1 MSICGPLTHIDL
13 SISDPDLAIPFY
25 EALLIALGYERL
37 SIASEEF
44 REPKPRRAA
53 WQVGLGSGA
62 SFGIE
67 VRPSQ
72 GKNRLRANDRHAP
85 GMHHMAFHA
94 ASLQDVDRVHQ
105 AMLAAAAKVL
115 DEPADYTGQRGY
127 SDGYYAAFYADPD
140 GIKIEVAYIPHAN
153 P

>member
-1 MSICGPLTHIDL
+1 MSIRGPLTHIDL

-25 EALLIALGYERL
+25 EALFLALGYERL
-37 SIASEEF
+37 RVMLPDF
-44 REPKPRRAA
+44 LGPKPRRAA

-72 GKNRLRANDRHAP
+72 GRNRLRANDRYAP

-94 ASLQDVDRVHQ
+94 ASVVDVDRVHQ
-105 AMLAAAAKVL
+105 AMLTVAATVL
-115 DEPADYTGQRGY
+115 DGPADYTGQSGY

-140 GIKIEVAYIPHAN
+140 GIKIEVAHIPDAN